1 MSTNSKSTE
10 QIAYELWEA
19 RGRPHGSPE
28 QDWHAAENLAAQPKA
43 ESGSKPDKVEAAIA
57 DSFPASDPPAS
68 HIPDVPPSNADAKWA
83 AARGEQASRPRK

>member
-10 QIAYELWEA
+10 EIAYELWEA
-19 RGRPHGSPE
+19 RGRPYGSPE
-28 QDWHAAENLAAQPKA
+28 HDWHAAENLAARPKA
-43 ESGSKPDKVEAAIA
+43 ESGSKPDIVEEAMA

-83 AARGEQASRPRK
+83 AARGERASRPRK